1 MEILDEA
8 VFGGLAFMDEAVEQ
22 GEGYIGVAEQGGP
35 FADGGVGGDD
45 NRGAPVDTINWV
57 EQQLAAGPC
66 EKQIPNHSSK
76 RDPKVGQSLKL
87 RAHVGIQNSL
97 HCRGPDQ

>member
-45 NRGAPVDTINWV
+45 NRGALVDPT
-57 EQQLAAGPC
+57 
-66 EKQIPNHSSK
+66 H
-76 RDPKVGQSLKL
+76 
-87 RAHVGIQNSL
+87 
-97 HCRGPDQ
+97 